1 MAEKIK
7 LTVPNEVKNI
17 TLIRMATSFV
27 ASQMEFDIETIEDLR
42 VCVSEACNIQLGTSE
57 KLRLTL
63 EDMGEYL
70 NIHVEKKKSLDLGE
84 DGINRE
90 LAASIMEILMDEV
103 EIDDEGVHLTK
114 YLKVNDNGEKQ
125 G

>member
-1 MAEKIK
+1 MAEKSK
-7 LTVPNEVKNI
+7 LTVPNEEKNI
-17 TLIRMATSFV
+17 TLIRMATSFI
-27 ASQMEFDIETIEDLR
+27 ASQMDFDIEAIEDLR

-63 EDMGEYL
+63 EDKTDALE
-70 NIHVEKKKSLDLGE
+70 IHVEKKKSLDVEEGM
-84 DGINRE
+84 NRE

-103 EIDDEGVHLTK
+103 KIDNEGVHLIK
-114 YLKVNDNGEKQ
+114 YLKVNDHGETQ

>member
-7 LTVPNEVKNI
+7 LTVPNEVQNI

-27 ASQMEFDIETIEDLR
+27 ASQMEFDIEAIEDLR

-57 KLRLTL
+57 KLRLIL
-63 EDMGEYL
+63 EDKGESL
-70 NIHVEKKKSLDLGE
+70 EIHVEKKKSLDLEE
-84 DGINRE
+84 DSANRE

-103 EIDDEGVHLTK
+103 IIDNEGVHLTK
-114 YLKVNDNGEKQ
+114 YLKVNDHGEAQ

>member
-7 LTVPNEVKNI
+7 LTVPNEEKNI
-17 TLIRMATSFV
+17 TLIRMATSFI
-27 ASQMEFDIETIEDLR
+27 ASQMDFDIEAIEDLR

-63 EDMGEYL
+63 EDKTDALE
-70 NIHVEKKKSLDLGE
+70 IHVEKKKSLDVEEGM
-84 DGINRE
+84 NRE

-103 EIDDEGVHLTK
+103 KIDNEGVHLIK
-114 YLKVNDNGEKQ
+114 YLRVNDHGETQ

>member
-1 MAEKIK
+1 MAERIK

-114 YLKVNDNGEKQ
+114 YLKVNNDGEKQ

>member
-70 NIHVEKKKSLDLGE
+70 NIHVEKKNL
-84 DGINRE
+84 
-90 LAASIMEILMDEV
+90 
-103 EIDDEGVHLTK
+103 
-114 YLKVNDNGEKQ
+114 
-125 G
+125 

>member
-7 LTVPNEVKNI
+7 LTVPNEEKNI
-17 TLIRMATSFV
+17 TLIRMATSFI
-27 ASQMEFDIETIEDLR
+27 ASQMDFDIEAIEDLR

-63 EDMGEYL
+63 EDKTDALE
-70 NIHVEKKKSLDLGE
+70 IHVEKKKSLDVEEGM
-84 DGINRE
+84 NRE

-103 EIDDEGVHLTK
+103 KIDNEGVHLIK
-114 YLKVNDNGEKQ
+114 YLKVNDHGGTQ

>member
-7 LTVPNEVKNI
+7 LTVPNEEKNI
-17 TLIRMATSFV
+17 TLIRMATSFI
-27 ASQMEFDIETIEDLR
+27 ASQMDFDIEAIEDLR

-63 EDMGEYL
+63 EDKTDALE
-70 NIHVEKKKSLDLGE
+70 IHVEKKKSLDVEEGM
-84 DGINRE
+84 NRE

-103 EIDDEGVHLTK
+103 KIDNEGVHLIK
-114 YLKVNDNGEKQ
+114 YLKVNDHGGIQ

>member
-90 LAASIMEILMDEV
+90 LAASIMEILMDKV

-114 YLKVNDNGEKQ
+114 YLKVNNNGEKQ

>member
-7 LTVPNEVKNI
+7 LTVPNEEKNI
-17 TLIRMATSFV
+17 TLIRMATSFI
-27 ASQMEFDIETIEDLR
+27 ASQMDFDIEAIEDLR

-63 EDMGEYL
+63 EDKTDALE
-70 NIHVEKKKSLDLGE
+70 IHVEKKKSLDVEEGM
-84 DGINRE
+84 NRE

-103 EIDDEGVHLTK
+103 KIDNEGVHLIK
-114 YLKVNDNGEKQ
+114 Y
-125 G
+125 

>member
-7 LTVPNEVKNI
+7 LTVPNEEKNI
-17 TLIRMATSFV
+17 TLIRMATSFI
-27 ASQMEFDIETIEDLR
+27 ASQMDFDIEAIEDLR

-63 EDMGEYL
+63 EDKTDALE
-70 NIHVEKKKSLDLGE
+70 IHVEKKKSLDVEEGM
-84 DGINRE
+84 NRE

-103 EIDDEGVHLTK
+103 KIDNEGVHLIK
-114 YLKVNDNGEKQ
+114 YLKVNDHGETQ